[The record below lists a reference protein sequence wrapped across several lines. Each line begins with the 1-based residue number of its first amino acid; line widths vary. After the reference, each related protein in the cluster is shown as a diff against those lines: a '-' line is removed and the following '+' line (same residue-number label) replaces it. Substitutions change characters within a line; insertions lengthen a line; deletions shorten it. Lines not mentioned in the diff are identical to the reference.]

1 MAFSFCLCDI
11 HSVISWSTAAD
22 VFTVDV
28 TDVAAADAVDAGHFF
43 EMNLFDLSP
52 TETKCFR

>member
-28 TDVAAADAVDAGHFF
+28 TDVADADAVDAGHFF
-43 EMNLFDLSP
+43 EMTLFDL
-52 TETKCFR
+52 